1 MRNAI
6 FSTATLTLAAA
17 FALAQT
23 PPVPPAPAT
32 PATPQAEAPQA
43 PPAPAAPKAPRP
55 PRPPRAPR
63 AEAVSRGSYLGVDS
77 RDVTPERSGALKLK
91 SAQGVEILMV
101 DQDAPAGKAGLKE
114 HDVIQTYNG
123 KNVQDVDQLRQL
135 IRDTAPG
142 AKVNLGISRDGQQQ
156 SVAVELADRK
166 VMVGGGNFVIHVP
179 KIEIPPMPEIE
190 VPSFA
195 MLQYSRRNGL
205 MVENLSKQ
213 LGDYFGAKEGKGV
226 LVRNVEKNSPAE
238 AAGFRAGDVI
248 IRIGSEP
255 IENMSDWNQ
264 TLRQQS
270 AGKVPVTVIRE
281 KKEQTFTLTMPE
293 KRGDR
298 SSKSL
303 PGFDDVGDIN
313 VEIGDIG
320 PEIQKEMELARVEMQ
335 KAFSDRDLQRKLREA
350 QRQTQKA
357 MKDSSQEVQKAMEKA
372 QKDMQKAMKDLQDK
386 NITIVIDD
394 DDKEK

>member
-1 MRNAI
+1 
-6 FSTATLTLAAA
+6 
-17 FALAQT
+17 
-23 PPVPPAPAT
+23 V
-32 PATPQAEAPQA
+32 
-43 PPAPAAPKAPRP
+43 
-55 PRPPRAPR
+55 
-63 AEAVSRGSYLGVDS
+63 VSRGSYLGVDS

-123 KNVQDVDQLRQL
+123 KSVQDVDQLRQL

-142 AKVNLGISRDGQQQ
+142 TKVNLGISRDGQQQ
-156 SVAVELADRK
+156 NVAVELADRK
-166 VMVGGGNFVIHVP
+166 KVMVGGGDFVIHMP
-179 KIEIPPMPEIE
+179 KIKIPPMPEIE

-205 MVENLSKQ
+205 MVENISKQ

-255 IENMSDWNQ
+255 IESMSDWNQ

-298 SSKSL
+298 SSKSF
-303 PGFDDVGDIN
+303 PGADDFDDIN
-313 VEIGDIG
+313 VEVADIG
-320 PEIQKEMELARVEMQ
+320 PQIQKEMEMARVEMR
-335 KAFSDRDLQRKLREA
+335 KAFNDRKIQKELLNA
-350 QRQTQKA
+350 QRDAQKA
-357 MKDSSQEVQKAMEKA
+357 MKESSKEVQKAMEKA

-386 NITIVIDD
+386 DLTIVIDD

>member
-1 MRNAI
+1 M
-6 FSTATLTLAAA
+6 
-17 FALAQT
+17 
-23 PPVPPAPAT
+23 
-32 PATPQAEAPQA
+32 
-43 PPAPAAPKAPRP
+43 
-55 PRPPRAPR
+55 
-63 AEAVSRGSYLGVDS
+63 GS
-77 RDVTPERSGALKLK
+77 LKLK
-91 SAQGVEILMV
+91 NAQGVEIVMV

-114 HDVIQTYNG
+114 HDVILSYNG
-123 KNVQDVDQLRQL
+123 KNVEDVDQLRRM

-142 AKVNLGISRDGQQQ
+142 TKVNLGISRNGQSQN
-156 SVAVELADRK
+156 VAVELADRHK
-166 VMVGGGNFVIHVP
+166 TMVMGDHVIHIP
-179 KIEIPPMPEIE
+179 KIDIPPMPEIE

-205 MVENLSKQ
+205 MVENLSRQ

-248 IRIGSEP
+248 IRIGTDP

-281 KKEQTFTLTMPE
+281 KREQTFTLALPE

-303 PGFDDVGDIN
+303 PDFDDLDDIN
-313 VEIGDIG
+313 AEIADVG
-320 PEIQKEMELARVEMQ
+320 PQIQQQMEMARVEMQ
-335 KAFSDRDLQRKLREA
+335 KALNDKNLRREMREA
-350 QRQTQKA
+350 QREAQKA
-357 MKDSSQEVQKAMEKA
+357 LKENAKEIRKEMEKA
-372 QKDMQKAMKDLQDK
+372 HQEMQKAMKDLEDQK
-386 NITIVIDD
+386 ITIQIDD
-394 DDKEK
+394 DDKE

>member
-1 MRNAI
+1 
-6 FSTATLTLAAA
+6 
-17 FALAQT
+17 
-23 PPVPPAPAT
+23 
-32 PATPQAEAPQA
+32 
-43 PPAPAAPKAPRP
+43 
-55 PRPPRAPR
+55 
-63 AEAVSRGSYLGVDS
+63 VDS

-123 KNVQDVDQLRQL
+123 KSVQDVDQLRQL

-142 AKVNLGISRDGQQQ
+142 TKVNLGISRDGQQQ
-156 SVAVELADRK
+156 NVAVELADRK
-166 VMVGGGNFVIHVP
+166 KVMIGGDYVIHMP

-205 MVENLSKQ
+205 MVENISKQ
-213 LGDYFGAKEGKGV
+213 LGDYFGAKDGKGV

-238 AAGFRAGDVI
+238 TAGFRAGDVI
-248 IRIGSEP
+248 IRIGNEP
-255 IENMSDWNQ
+255 IESMSDWNQ

-298 SSKSL
+298 SSKSF
-303 PGFDDVGDIN
+303 PAVDDLDDIN
-313 VEIGDIG
+313 LEIADIG
-320 PEIQKEMELARVEMQ
+320 PQIQKEMEVARAEMQ
-335 KAFSDRDLQRKLREA
+335 KAFTNDRELQRKLRDA
-350 QRQTQKA
+350 QRDAQKA
-357 MKDSSQEVQKAMEKA
+357 MKESSKEVQKAMEKA
-372 QKDMQKAMKDLQDK
+372 QKDMQKAMKDLQDQK
-386 NITIVIDD
+386 INIQIDD
-394 DDKEK
+394 DEEFK

>member
-1 MRNAI
+1 M
-6 FSTATLTLAAA
+6 
-17 FALAQT
+17 
-23 PPVPPAPAT
+23 
-32 PATPQAEAPQA
+32 
-43 PPAPAAPKAPRP
+43 
-55 PRPPRAPR
+55 
-63 AEAVSRGSYLGVDS
+63 
-77 RDVTPERSGALKLK
+77 TPERSGALKLK

-114 HDVIQTYNG
+114 HDVILTYNG

-142 AKVNLGISRDGQQQ
+142 TKVNLGISRDGQQQ
-156 SVAVELADRK
+156 TVSVELADRK
-166 VMVGGGNFVIHVP
+166 KVMIAGDHVIHIP
-179 KIEIPPMPEIE
+179 KIDIPPMPEIE

-238 AAGFRAGDVI
+238 TAGFKAGDVI
-248 IRIGSEP
+248 IRIGNEP

-270 AGKVPVTVIRE
+270 SGKVPVTVIRE

-298 SSKSL
+298 SSRSVPAL
-303 PGFDDVGDIN
+303 DDMDEFN
-313 VEIGDIG
+313 VEIADVT
-320 PEIQKEMELARVEMQ
+320 PQIQKEMEIARAEMQ
-335 KAFSDRDLQRKLREA
+335 KAFSDRKLQREIRDAQREA
-350 QRQTQKA
+350 QKA
-357 MKDSSQEVQKAMEKA
+357 WKENSKEFQKAMEKA

-386 NITIVIDD
+386 DLTIVIDD
-394 DDKEK
+394 EK